1 MKLNYPIVK
10 DWAFI
15 SAVSYLF
22 IAPELI
28 PSRLCG
34 KVYGSEKFPDGTNV
48 ASSYIRRMFEEQ
60 GVIIVET
67 KNSKYIIRENEV
79 SKEYEEEM
87 GNIWQRLITSINSQ
101 KE

>member
-15 SAVSYLF
+15 DGFNNPF

-28 PSRLCG
+28 TLRLCG

-48 ASSYIRRMFEEQ
+48 VSSSIQRMFEER

-67 KNSKYIIRENEV
+67 RNSKYIIRENEV
-79 SKEYEEEM
+79 SKEYEEKI
-87 GNIWQRLITSINSQ
+87 GNIWQRLITSINS
-101 KE
+101 